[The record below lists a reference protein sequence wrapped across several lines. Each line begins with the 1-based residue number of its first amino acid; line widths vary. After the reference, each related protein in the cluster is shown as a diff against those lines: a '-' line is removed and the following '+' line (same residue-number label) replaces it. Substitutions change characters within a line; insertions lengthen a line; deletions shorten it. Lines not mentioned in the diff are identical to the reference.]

1 MKTLSVIF
9 ENGEIMEF
17 PTRCVAKFS
26 MTYFRGNIEFILY
39 LEKEANTMANYVYRY
54 YEDLLPF
61 DRIKAFH
68 DVYAIKIDDDEFVV
82 PYKGEDTNSLQSVDA
97 FSNGDI
103 CIIINAAIGFN

>member
-9 ENGEIMEF
+9 ENGEIMKF
-17 PTRCVAKFS
+17 PARCVFRIS
-26 MTYFRGNIEFILY
+26 MTCVRGNREFMLY
-39 LEKEANTMANYVYRY
+39 LEKEANTMANYVHQY

-68 DVYAIKIDDDEFVV
+68 DVYAIKIDDDKEFVV
-82 PYKGEDTNSLQSVDA
+82 PYKGEDANSLQSVDA

-103 CIIINAAIGFN
+103 CIIVKES